1 MIEAKASLMNEEVL
15 SNIPS
20 WKLGAP
26 LYENPLA
33 TADDLKDFRLEGQ
46 AILSYPD
53 GRLRL
58 ENALDPSL
66 KQAANYVLWCPED
79 FPDNVCFS
87 WDFWPLRE
95 PGLSMFFFAAAGRN
109 GEDLFSPGLAP
120 RSGDYEHYIFGDM
133 NALHLS
139 YFRRGRHA
147 QFNTCNLRKSHGFHL
162 VAQGADPIPS
172 VQNAVPPYQISLW
185 KRGPRVVF
193 AVCGLAVLDW
203 TDPAG
208 AFGPVLAGGKVGFRQ
223 MSPLQAEYANF
234 TVRPILE

>member
-1 MIEAKASLMNEEVL
+1 MNEEVL
-15 SNIPS
+15 SNIPA
-20 WKLGAP
+20 WKLGDP
-26 LYENPLA
+26 IYKNPFA
-33 TADDLKDFRLEGQ
+33 SEDDLRGFRLEGQ
-46 AILSYPD
+46 AILSYPN

-58 ENALDPSL
+58 ENALDASL
-66 KQAANYVLWCPED
+66 RQAANYVLWCPEN

-95 PGLSMFFFAAAGRN
+95 PGLSMFFFAAAGRRS
-109 GEDLFSPGLAP
+109 GEDIFSPELAI
-120 RSGDYEHYIFGDM
+120 RSGDYEHYIYGDI

-162 VAQGADPIPS
+162 VAQGADPIPNVENS
-172 VQNAVPPYQISLW
+172 SPPYQISLW

-193 AVCGLAVLDW
+193 SVCGLAVLDW
-203 TDPAG
+203 TDPG
-208 AFGPVLAGGKVGFRQ
+208 DCFGSLLQGGKVGFRQ
-223 MSPLQAEYANF
+223 MAPLQAEYANF